1 MKQTYA
7 ENGRQTTVDA
17 DRKKKNDINMSVYKV
32 DIQNNH
38 PLKMKASKNFSE
50 KEKMLVLL
58 TQIHS
63 SRNA

>member
-50 KEKMLVLL
+50 K
-58 TQIHS
+58 
-63 SRNA
+63 